1 VVTEE
6 RVVNLETALANFIAH
21 SDRIVV
27 AIHQD
32 IAEMRASN
40 ARTDRRLLE
49 MQQQA
54 ETDRHQAETDR
65 QHAEAGRQDFDR
77 RMDQF
82 AARAEADRQDF
93 GGRMDQFAARAEAD
107 RQQAEKSREDF
118 NRRMDEWARKAE
130 QDRKDFGGR
139 RDQFAARAEPDWQ
152 QAEKSRE
159 DFNRRTDE
167 WSRKAEQDR
176 KDFHKQWA
184 ELSDNRGTLLEDMV
198 APCGFKLAEAIF
210 GDQEAQTCGIRFKA
224 RHPANP
230 GEMMEVDLLAVGP
243 TKVLVGEVNRRI
255 DAAKAQE
262 FREKLQRLPEFF
274 PSLAGKTLCAA
285 VASVY
290 LEPSVIAFL
299 NRQKLYG
306 IAMGDEV
313 MEVVNLGQF

>member
-1 VVTEE
+1 
-6 RVVNLETALANFIAH
+6 
-21 SDRIVV
+21 
-27 AIHQD
+27 
-32 IAEMRASN
+32 
-40 ARTDRRLLE
+40 
-49 MQQQA
+49 
-54 ETDRHQAETDR
+54 
-65 QHAEAGRQDFDR
+65 
-77 RMDQF
+77 MDQF

-107 RQQAEKSREDF
+107 R
-118 NRRMDEWARKAE
+118 
-130 QDRKDFGGR
+130 
-139 RDQFAARAEPDWQ
+139 Q